1 MALLPCFRG
10 FLRALKPVL
19 DLFYSNLMGRKGM
32 YRQLNMSVAIKLSQ
46 HNMAVSVMPGHE
58 VIKALRS
65 RKTQ

>member
-1 MALLPCFRG
+1 
-10 FLRALKPVL
+10 
-19 DLFYSNLMGRKGM
+19 MGRKGM
-32 YRQLNMSVAIKLSQ
+32 YRQLDMSVAIKLSQ